1 MGGVAVRDG
10 KICIDGKP
18 FRVISGALH
27 YFRVHPELWDDRLDK
42 AAAFGLNTIETYV
55 PWNLHEPHPG
65 EFRFSGGVDLESF
78 MEKVAA
84 RGFKM
89 ILRPGPYICSEWDNG
104 GLPGWLMAVPGV
116 EIRRMNGPY
125 LERVTGYFDVLLEKI
140 RPFIYTNGGPV
151 IMIQIENEY
160 GSYCHDHEYLCFIR
174 DLYRRHHLDVPYF
187 TSDGDASHFI
197 LGGSLPDELMT
208 LNFGSNSER
217 AFRNGRR
224 FRPEGPDFC
233 MEFWDGWFDH
243 WGEIH
248 HVRGDDCSQEADRIL
263 GSGGN
268 MNFYMF
274 HGGTNFGFTNGANDT
289 LEGDYLPVVTSYD
302 YDSPLSECGDPTAK
316 FTSCQEVIRK
326 HTGNPRIRPVAP
338 SRKICPGAVK
348 FTSSARVLDNLEALR
363 SVSGRSATPVTMEQA
378 GESFG
383 FIHYTTR
390 LDGPMFSAEATGT
403 TETLRLFQ
411 VNDFAQVWLDG
422 RYLGSRWRETGVNGF
437 DLPEIPAE
445 GARLDILVEN
455 CGRINYG
462 PRVGR
467 DFKGITGGVAVEH
480 QLRLGWEY
488 NALPMENIG
497 GLAFHGFADAPATFH
512 RGEFTVDGIGE
523 AFLKRPGRKGLVWI
537 NGFNLGRYWEKGPTQ
552 TLYVPSPVLKKG
564 RNEIV
569 VLELEALDSD
579 GAEFAPAPVLG

>member
-1 MGGVAVRDG
+1 MGDVAVRDG
-10 KICIDGKP
+10 RICIDGKP
-18 FRVISGALH
+18 FQVISGALH
-27 YFRVHPELWDDRLDK
+27 YFRVHPGLWDDRLDK

-65 EFRFSGGVDLESF
+65 EFRFSGGIDLEAF
-78 MEKVAA
+78 IDKVAA
-84 RGFKM
+84 RGLKM

-125 LERVTGYFDVLLEKI
+125 LERVTSYFDVLLEKI
-140 RPFIYTNGGPV
+140 RPRLHTNGGPV
-151 IMIQIENEY
+151 ILLQIENEY
-160 GSYCHDHEYLCFIR
+160 GSYCHDREYLCFIR

-187 TSDGDASHFI
+187 TSDGDASHYI

-208 LNFGSNSER
+208 LNFGSNAER

-243 WGEIH
+243 WGETH
-248 HVRGDDCSQEADRIL
+248 HVRGDDGSQEADAIL
-263 GSGGN
+263 SSGGN

-274 HGGTNFGFTNGANDT
+274 HGGTNFGFTNGANCD
-289 LEGDYLPVVTSYD
+289 LEGTYQPVVTSYD

-316 FTSCQEVIRK
+316 FAACQEVIRK

-338 SRKICPGAVK
+338 SRKICPGPAE

-363 SVSGRSATPVTMEQA
+363 SVGGRSVTPVTMEQA

-383 FIHYTTR
+383 FIHYSTR
-390 LDGPMFSAEATGT
+390 LDGPMYAASVTGT
-403 TETLRLFQ
+403 PEILRLFD

-422 RYLGSRWRETGVNGF
+422 AYLGSRWRETGVNGF
-437 DLPEIPAE
+437 ELPEIPAS

-467 DFKGITGGVAVEH
+467 DFKGITGGVAVEL
-480 QLRLGWEY
+480 QLRLNWEY
-488 NALPMENIG
+488 NAMPMEDLG
-497 GLAFHGFADAPATFH
+497 GLAWRDFADVPASFH
-512 RGEFTVDGIGE
+512 RGEFTLEETGE

-537 NGFNLGRYWEKGPTQ
+537 NGFNLGRYWDRGPTQ
-552 TLYVPSPVLKKG
+552 TLYVPSPVLRKG

-569 VLELEALDSD
+569 VLELEALETD
-579 GAEFAPAPVLG
+579 GAEFVPAPVLG